1 MQVLVNGEA
10 VATKASTLDELCA
23 SLGYIDAKVAT
34 AVNGAFV
41 AAGDRSATPLRPA
54 DKVEIVAPRQGG

>member
-34 AVNGAFV
+34 AVNGSFV
-41 AAGDRSATPLRPA
+41 SAGERSATPLRPA
-54 DKVEIVAPRQGG
+54 DAVEIVAPRQGG